1 MSRTPNNPHGPPEI
15 SLLDSTTQHETCL
28 TTTVVFLAGTHK
40 TNFPRKKQSTHRRI
54 SITRRNNSHAAPYRA
69 FKAQSRSSG
78 AHKRLPTKRA
88 TPCCWEMSSPMAASM
103 VTAASEGHQLCNHH
117 CLRNLLH
124 ALSVA
129 ERIFPEFTFFLAD
142 AVHVALRD
150 HLPEPLLLR
159 QLGGIA
165 TEEPRNGR
173 HHADLD
179 ETLLAR
185 NLRTL
190 EILKN
195 SYELFRIH
203 MISCE
208 FFKIIKT
215 SFDLSAQFQRTPGIL

>member
-1 MSRTPNNPHGPPEI
+1 MQETTGRLIKSAPTAADQTRD
-15 SLLDSTTQHETCL
+15 SMLLGD
-28 TTTVVFLAGTHK
+28 VFA
-40 TNFPRKKQSTHRRI
+40 
-54 SITRRNNSHAAPYRA
+54 
-69 FKAQSRSSG
+69 
-78 AHKRLPTKRA
+78 
-88 TPCCWEMSSPMAASM
+88 MAASM
-103 VTAASEGHQLCNHH
+103 VAAASEGHQLCNHH

-129 ERIFPEFTFFLAD
+129 ERIFPEFIVFLAD
-142 AVHVALRD
+142 AVHVALCD

-195 SYELFRIH
+195 SYELFGIH
-203 MISCE
+203 MISSE

>member
-1 MSRTPNNPHGPPEI
+1 MLLGDVFAHGCFDGNCSFRGPPTLQPPLPAKSPARPER
-15 SLLDSTTQHETCL
+15 CR
-28 TTTVVFLAGTHK
+28 THL
-40 TNFPRKKQSTHRRI
+40 SRI
-54 SITRRNNSHAAPYRA
+54 Y
-69 FKAQSRSSG
+69 
-78 AHKRLPTKRA
+78 
-88 TPCCWEMSSPMAASM
+88 
-103 VTAASEGHQLCNHH
+103 
-117 CLRNLLH
+117 
-124 ALSVA
+124 
-129 ERIFPEFTFFLAD
+129 FFLAD

-203 MISCE
+203 MISSE

>member
-1 MSRTPNNPHGPPEI
+1 MEE
-15 SLLDSTTQHETCL
+15 TTGRL
-28 TTTVVFLAGTHK
+28 I
-40 TNFPRKKQSTHRRI
+40 RS
-54 SITRRNNSHAAPYRA
+54 AP
-69 FKAQSRSSG
+69 
-78 AHKRLPTKRA
+78 
-88 TPCCWEMSSPMAASM
+88 
-103 VTAASEGHQLCNHH
+103 TAANQTRDPMLLGDVFAHGCFDGSCNFRDHQLCNHH

-124 ALSVA
+124 ALNVA
-129 ERIFPEFTFFLAD
+129 ERIFPEFAFFLAD

-208 FFKIIKT
+208 FFKII
-215 SFDLSAQFQRTPGIL
+215 

>member
-1 MSRTPNNPHGPPEI
+1 MSRTPKNRHGRPLNFSPATAPRVKSNQKNRRPRNSYEI
-15 SLLDSTTQHETCL
+15 EETTGRL
-28 TTTVVFLAGTHK
+28 I
-40 TNFPRKKQSTHRRI
+40 RS
-54 SITRRNNSHAAPYRA
+54 AP
-69 FKAQSRSSG
+69 
-78 AHKRLPTKRA
+78 
-88 TPCCWEMSSPMAASM
+88 
-103 VTAASEGHQLCNHH
+103 TAANQT
-117 CLRNLLH
+117 RDPMLLGDVFAH
-124 ALSVA
+124 GCFDNSCSFRRPPTLQPPLPAKSPARPERCRTHLS
-129 ERIFPEFTFFLAD
+129 RIYFFLAD

-159 QLGGIA
+159 QLGGIT

>member
-1 MSRTPNNPHGPPEI
+1 MSRTQNNCPSEGPTKRPTGDRGPRQAKTRGVASLEI
-15 SLLDSTTQHETCL
+15 TT
-28 TTTVVFLAGTHK
+28 K
-40 TNFPRKKQSTHRRI
+40 WKKQ
-54 SITRRNNSHAAPYRA
+54 PDG
-69 FKAQSRSSG
+69 SSG
-78 AHKRLPTKRA
+78 AHQRLPTKRV

-103 VTAASEGHQLCNHH
+103 VAAASEGRQLCNHH

>member
-1 MSRTPNNPHGPPEI
+1 MSRTSN
-15 SLLDSTTQHETCL
+15 TA
-28 TTTVVFLAGTHK
+28 TTTIQATA
-40 TNFPRKKQSTHRRI
+40 PRVNQKPKE
-54 SITRRNNSHAAPYRA
+54 SHAAKQQRNA
-69 FKAQSRSSG
+69 RNNWT
-78 AHKRLPTKRA
+78 AHQERTNGCRPNARQH
-88 TPCCWEMSSPMAASM
+88 AA
-103 VTAASEGHQLCNHH
+103 GR
-117 CLRNLLH
+117 CLRHGCFDGTCSFRGPPTLQPPLPAKSPARPERCRTH
-124 ALSVA
+124 LS
-129 ERIFPEFTFFLAD
+129 RIYFFLAD

-159 QLGGIA
+159 QLGGIT

-215 SFDLSAQFQRTPGIL
+215 SFDLSAQFQRTPGILRLHMN

>member
-1 MSRTPNNPHGPPEI
+1 MSRTPKNRHGRP
-15 SLLDSTTQHETCL
+15 L
-28 TTTVVFLAGTHK
+28 
-40 TNFPRKKQSTHRRI
+40 NFSPATAPRVKPKPKESQAAKQ
-54 SITRRNNSHAAPYRA
+54 RRNGRNNRTDHQERTNGCNQTRDPMLLGDVFAHDCFDGSCSFRRPPTLQPPLPAKSPARPERCRTHL
-69 FKAQSRSSG
+69 SR
-78 AHKRLPTKRA
+78 
-88 TPCCWEMSSPMAASM
+88 
-103 VTAASEGHQLCNHH
+103 
-117 CLRNLLH
+117 
-124 ALSVA
+124 
-129 ERIFPEFTFFLAD
+129 IYFFLAD

-159 QLGGIA
+159 QIGGIT